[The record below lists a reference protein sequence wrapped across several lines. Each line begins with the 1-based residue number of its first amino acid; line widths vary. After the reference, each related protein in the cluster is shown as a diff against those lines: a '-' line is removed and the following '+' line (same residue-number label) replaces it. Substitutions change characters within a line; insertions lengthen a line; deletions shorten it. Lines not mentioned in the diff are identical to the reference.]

1 MPEAFTGREFEIFFM
16 DMSDY
21 DALTASTTWVNDT
34 DAFEGTV
41 YAKSFELSGGN
52 VGTEEEM
59 FFGDATL
66 TFHQPREPFEL
77 SFDVRVPTSSA
88 LKNKWEQM
96 NFGSGLTSAGE
107 PVLQIIGVRATDS
120 TSTEVKTIE
129 FKNASMSE
137 FNPTFEADSYW
148 QASVT
153 FRVPATDS
161 DGNAN
166 VDFNDPDFVTA

>member
-21 DALTASTTWVNDT
+21 DALTASTVWVDDA
-34 DAFEGTV
+34 DAFEATV
-41 YAKSFELSGGN
+41 YARSLEISGGN

-59 FFGDATL
+59 YFGDATL
-66 TFHQPREPFEL
+66 TFQQPREAFEV
-77 SFDVRVPTSSA
+77 SMEVRVPTSSA

-96 NFGSGLTSAGE
+96 NFGAALTSAGE
-107 PVLQIIGVRATDS
+107 PVLQIMGLRATDGT
-120 TSTEVKTIE
+120 TSEVKTIE
-129 FKNASMSE
+129 FKNASMTE

-153 FRVPATDS
+153 FRIPATDS

-166 VDFNDPDFVTA
+166 VDFNDPTFTA

>member
-1 MPEAFTGREFEIFFM
+1 MPDAFTGREFEIFFL

-21 DALTASTTWVNDT
+21 DAVAPAANWTADV

-52 VGTEEEM
+52 VETEEEM

-66 TFHQPREPFEL
+66 SFQQPREPFEL
-77 SFDVRVPTSSA
+77 SFDVRVPTGSA
-88 LKNKWEQM
+88 LKNKWESM
-96 NFGSGLTSAGE
+96 AFGAALTSAGE
-107 PVLQIIGVRATDS
+107 PVRQIIGVRATDA
-120 TSTEVKTIE
+120 TSATVKTIE
-129 FKNASMSE
+129 FKNATMTE

-153 FRVPATDS
+153 FKVPATDS
-161 DGNAN
+161 DGAAN
-166 VDFNDPDFVTA
+166 VDFNDPDFVK